1 MKKVFFLFLLVLVN
15 GIFFAETIMLSAVQN
30 AKGEIV
36 VDNSDGDIED
46 RIRIINNTDSNVEVV
61 ITGEHKRK
69 GKILVATG
77 FVKASDTEF
86 LSSSYDDALDDF
98 RNFTVNLRE
107 GVILSFSVKCTSDD
121 LYVYINK
128 MNASKSLPQQ
138 SIKKDVPSEIVV
150 DNSDGNIEDRIRIIN
165 NTDSNVEVVITGEH
179 KRKGKILVST
189 GFVKASDT
197 EFLSSNFDDG
207 LDDFRNFSVSLR
219 EGKILSFSTEFTRD
233 DLYFYINKT
242 DIISSQKN
250 KLPALSAQ
258 SENLLIIKVFF
269 DYKNY
274 SQLREKD
281 KNLFYTAYL
290 RCLQD
295 MTIVP
300 EINIRSDDLDKSLRE
315 IQKKSQIEASMGL
328 GSESSAYAGD
338 KGSRADLAMNISLNK
353 SEGDLYQIVFTVSEI
368 EKMNL
373 ISVQVTNKLPMA
385 ELTDNKVIDEAT
397 YKLLLDLW
405 KRNYIAIHE
414 NDIADLLRH

>member
-1 MKKVFFLFLLVLVN
+1 MKKVFFLFLLVLMN
-15 GIFFAETIMLSAVQN
+15 GIFFAETIILSAVQN

-86 LSSSYDDALDDF
+86 LSSSYDDDLDDF

-107 GVILSFSVKCTSDD
+107 GVILSFSVKCSSDD

-138 SIKKDVPSEIVV
+138 SIKKDAPSEIVV
-150 DNSDGNIEDRIRIIN
+150 DNSAGDIEDGIRIIN

-179 KRKGKILVST
+179 KRKGKILVAT

-197 EFLSSNFDDG
+197 EFLSSSYDDD
-207 LDDFRNFSVSLR
+207 LADFRNFSVSLR

-242 DIISSQKN
+242 DIISSQKI

-258 SENLLIIKVFF
+258 SENLLIIHKSFF
-269 DYKNY
+269 R
-274 SQLREKD
+274 L
-281 KNLFYTAYL
+281 
-290 RCLQD
+290 
-295 MTIVP
+295 
-300 EINIRSDDLDKSLRE
+300 
-315 IQKKSQIEASMGL
+315 
-328 GSESSAYAGD
+328 
-338 KGSRADLAMNISLNK
+338 
-353 SEGDLYQIVFTVSEI
+353 
-368 EKMNL
+368 
-373 ISVQVTNKLPMA
+373 
-385 ELTDNKVIDEAT
+385 
-397 YKLLLDLW
+397 
-405 KRNYIAIHE
+405 
-414 NDIADLLRH
+414 